1 MDNTFGNI
9 SDGAKNAL
17 DKFSSNKHLS
27 GTSDFLNSNSIVA
40 KFAFLLLV
48 IIVFIV
54 LLQLGAA
61 LLTWFMEPDPNPIL
75 VKGTDDGKTAKT
87 FTQDPNVTGSVP
99 ILRSINDVTGIE
111 FTWSI
116 WLLIDGNNFKR
127 HPDSNNPKYKHI
139 FHKGEGNFDRQSGL
153 STPNN
158 SPGLYLDTET
168 NNLLVVFN
176 TFDEP
181 TPSGSVTQDNP
192 VPESVEIT
200 DIPLNKWMNVIIRVS
215 KQNQVDIYINGTLM
229 KREILNG
236 VIKQNYGNVYLTNH
250 GGFNG
255 YTSSL
260 RYFNKAIGTNHIQT
274 IIDDGPNLKM
284 LSGDLL
290 DTKPRYLSTR
300 WFFSDSNNLYN
311 P

>member
-1 MDNTFGNI
+1 M

-17 DKFSSNKHLS
+17 DNFSSNKYLS

-75 VKGTDDGKTAKT
+75 VKGTDTGKTAKI
-87 FTQDPNVTGSVP
+87 FTQDPNVTGSIP
-99 ILRSINDVTGIE
+99 ILRSVNDVTGIE

-116 WLLIDGNNFKR
+116 WLLVDGNNFKGQSG
-127 HPDSNNPKYKHI
+127 SNDPKYKHI
-139 FHKGEGNFDRQSGL
+139 FHKGEGTFDSQSGL
-153 STPNN
+153 NTPNN

-168 NNLLVVFN
+168 NNLLVIFN

-181 TPSGSVTQDNP
+181 TPIGAITDNS

-236 VIKQNYGNVYLTNH
+236 IVKQNYGNVYLTNH

-260 RYFNKAIGTNHIQT
+260 RYFNRAIGTNHIQT
-274 IIDDGPNLKM
+274 IIDDGPNLKI
-284 LSGDLL
+284 LSGDIL
-290 DTKPRYLSTR
+290 DSKPRYLSTR